1 MKNPKGPLL
10 KGLTD
15 TTGIVLDPIM
25 SISKKVK
32 INPKEQVEI
41 YYITAITHNKDDAID
56 ILNKYDDINSINMA
70 RELSKTKSKTEIGYL
85 SLNHSNIKL
94 YEDLLP
100 YLFYSE
106 ENNKIRY
113 VNLLK
118 ENRKGKEGLWAQ
130 GISGDNPI
138 VLITIESMEGI
149 ETLVELINAH
159 EYWSYKG
166 LIVDLVVLNEDESIY
181 YQPLFE
187 NIREVIYE
195 NRGNIVDRPGGIFIR
210 NRNALEDEDISL
222 LYKWARIIIDAEE
235 GFVDKSIK
243 RFYTL

>member
-1 MKNPKGPLL
+1 M

-25 SISKKVK
+25 SISKKLK
-32 INPKEQVEI
+32 IKPKEQVEI
-41 YYITAITHNKDDAID
+41 YYITAITHNKDEAVD
-56 ILNKYDDINSINMA
+56 ILNKYNDINSINMA
-70 RELSKTKSKTEIGYL
+70 KELSNTKSKTEIGYL
-85 SLNHSNIKL
+85 NLNHSNIKL
-94 YEDLLP
+94 YENLLP

-106 ENNKIRY
+106 ENNKAKY
-113 VNLLK
+113 VDILK
-118 ENRKGKEGLWAQ
+118 ENKKGKEGLWAQ

-138 VLITIESMEGI
+138 VLITIESMEGGI

-187 NIREVIYE
+187 NIREVVYE

-210 NRNALEDEDISL
+210 NRNALEDEDKSL
-222 LYKWARIIIDAEE
+222 LYKWARIIVKAEE
-235 GFVDKSIK
+235 GFVDKSILGSLYPIK
-243 RFYTL
+243 NLTK